1 VEETSDKTSRASELF
16 MELASETRLSIL
28 TYLNE
33 RPAKLSSLS
42 REVNTTVQDV
52 YRNLNR
58 LVEEGLVRRSTDSMF
73 HLTEY
78 GMIVMRQIPDF
89 MFMKENKKF
98 FEDHSL
104 VGVIPDKFLQR
115 IGALYNCKTVSSA
128 TTVFQ
133 SLKKMQSSATKSLK
147 IIVSQAWPEEGEILI
162 ERANYGVKIFSIVG
176 QNTIFPKN
184 VIENIM
190 PKINILISKG
200 IMERRMIEKV
210 RVATFIVDD
219 REAALIFPDTKD
231 EVDMTTLLVGRDSMF
246 CDWCIDY
253 FDYLWKN
260 SKPFDMK
267 KVKVVEY

>member
-1 VEETSDKTSRASELF
+1 MEETSEKTSLASELF

-28 TYLNE
+28 EFLNE

-42 REVNTTVQDV
+42 REVNTSVQDV

-58 LVEEGLVRRSTDSMF
+58 LVEEGLVKRSTDSMF

-78 GMIVMRQIPDF
+78 GMIVMKQIPDF
-89 MFMKENKKF
+89 MFMKENKEF
-98 FEDHSL
+98 FEDHCL
-104 VGVIPDKFLQR
+104 VGVMPDKFLQR
-115 IGALYNCKTVSSA
+115 IGALNNCKTVSSA
-128 TTVFQ
+128 TAVFQ

-162 ERANYGVKIFSIVG
+162 DRANQGVKIFAIVG

-184 VIENIM
+184 VVENIM

-210 RVATFIVDD
+210 RVAAFIVDD
-219 REAALIFPDTKD
+219 REAALVFPDTKD
-231 EVDMTTLLVGRDSMF
+231 EVDMTTLFVGEDSVF
-246 CDWCIDY
+246 CEWCLDY
-253 FDYLWKN
+253 FDYIWKD

>member
-1 VEETSDKTSRASELF
+1 MEQGSDKTSRASESF

-33 RPAKLSSLS
+33 RPAKLSSIS

-78 GMIVMRQIPDF
+78 GMIVMKQIPDF

-104 VGVIPDKFLQR
+104 VGIIPDKFLQR
-115 IGALYNCKTVSSA
+115 IGALYNCKTVNSA
-128 TTVFQ
+128 TAVFQ
-133 SLKKMQSSATKSLK
+133 SLKKMQSAATKSLK

-162 ERANYGVKIFSIVG
+162 DRANNGVRIFSIVG

-184 VIENIM
+184 VVESII
-190 PKINILISKG
+190 PKLNLLISNG

-210 RVATFIVDD
+210 RIAAFIVDD
-219 REAALIFPDTKD
+219 REAALIFPDTKG
-231 EVDMTTLLVGRDSMF
+231 EVDMTTLLVSSDSMF
-246 CDWCIDY
+246 SEWCIDY
-253 FDYLWKN
+253 FDYLWKD

>member
-1 VEETSDKTSRASELF
+1 VEQTSNKSSLPSELF

-28 TYLNE
+28 GFLNE

-58 LVEEGLVRRSTDSMF
+58 LVEEGLVRRRADSMF

-78 GMIVMRQIPDF
+78 GMIVIKQIPDF
-89 MFMKENKKF
+89 MFIKENKKF
-98 FEDHSL
+98 FEDHCL

-115 IGALYNCKTVSSA
+115 IGALNKCKTVGSA
-128 TTVFQ
+128 TAVFQ

-162 ERANYGVKIFSIVG
+162 DRANHGVKVFAIVG

-184 VIENIM
+184 VVENIM

-200 IMERRMIEKV
+200 FIERRMIEKV
-210 RVATFIVDD
+210 RVAAFIVDD

-231 EVDMTTLLVGRDSMF
+231 EVDMSTLFVGQDPVF
-246 CDWCIDY
+246 CEWCLDY
-253 FDYLWKN
+253 FDYLWKD
-260 SKPFDMK
+260 SKPFDMN

>member
-1 VEETSDKTSRASELF
+1 MEQSSDRTSRASELF

-28 TYLNE
+28 ASLKE
-33 RPAKLSSLS
+33 RPSKLSSLS

-58 LVEEGLVRRSTDSMF
+58 LVEEGLVKRGTDSTF

-78 GMIVMRQIPDF
+78 GMIVMKQIPDF

-104 VGVIPDKFLQR
+104 VNAIPHKFLQR

-128 TTVFQ
+128 TAVFQ
-133 SLKKMQSSATKSLK
+133 SLKKMQSAATKSLK

-162 ERANYGVKIFSIVG
+162 ERANHGVEIFSIVG

-184 VIENIM
+184 VVENIM

-219 REAALIFPDTKD
+219 REAALIFPDTKG

-246 CDWCIDY
+246 CEWCIDY
-253 FDYLWKN
+253 FDYLWKD

>member
-1 VEETSDKTSRASELF
+1 MNQTSDETSLASELF

-28 TYLNE
+28 ASLNE

-58 LVEEGLVRRSTDSMF
+58 LVQEGLVRREDGMF
-73 HLTEY
+73 HVTEY
-78 GMIVMRQIPDF
+78 GMLVMKQIPDF
-89 MFMKENKKF
+89 MFMKKNKKF
-98 FEDHSL
+98 FEDHCL
-104 VGVIPDKFLQR
+104 VGVLPDKFLLR
-115 IGALYNCKTVSSA
+115 LGALNECKIVTRA

-162 ERANYGVKIFSIVG
+162 DKANQGVEIFAIVG

-184 VIENIM
+184 VVENIM
-190 PKINILISKG
+190 PKMNTLISKG
-200 IMERRMIEKV
+200 VMERRMIEKV
-210 RVATFIVDD
+210 RVAIFIIDG
-219 REAALIFPDTKD
+219 REAALTFPDTKD
-231 EVDMTTLLVGRDSMF
+231 EIDMTALFVSEDSVF
-246 CDWCIDY
+246 CEWCSDY
-253 FDYLWKN
+253 FDYMWKD
-260 SKPFDMK
+260 SKPFDMN

>member
-1 VEETSDKTSRASELF
+1 VGETSDKTSQASELF

-78 GMIVMRQIPDF
+78 GMIVMKQIPDF

-133 SLKKMQSSATKSLK
+133 SLKKMQSAATKSLK

-162 ERANYGVKIFSIVG
+162 ERANHDVEIFSIVG

-184 VIENIM
+184 VVENIM
-190 PKINILISKG
+190 PKLSILISKG
-200 IMERRMIEKV
+200 LMERRMIEKV
-210 RVATFIVDD
+210 SVATFIVDD
-219 REAALIFPDTKD
+219 QEAALIFPDTKG
-231 EVDMTTLLVGRDSMF
+231 EVDMTTLLIGRDSIF
-246 CDWCIDY
+246 CEWCIDY
-253 FDYLWKN
+253 FDYLWKD

>member
-1 VEETSDKTSRASELF
+1 MEQTSDKTSRASELF

-78 GMIVMRQIPDF
+78 GKIVMKQIPDF

-128 TTVFQ
+128 TAVFQ

-162 ERANYGVKIFSIVG
+162 DRANHGVKIFALVG

-184 VIENIM
+184 VIEDIM
-190 PKINILISKG
+190 PKVNTLISKG

-219 REAALIFPDTKD
+219 REAALMFPHTKD
-231 EVDMTTLLVGRDSMF
+231 EVDMTTLLVSRDSDF
-246 CDWCIDY
+246 CEWCTDY
-253 FDYLWKN
+253 FDHEWRD

-267 KVKVVEY
+267 KIKVVEY